1 MYIINGLP
9 FTSEEVENGRKS
21 LLDILLRLKQFDS
34 EGPYI
39 KYDTY
44 KEYCD
49 KCPVVMDN

>member
-9 FTSEEVENGRKS
+9 FTSEEVANGRKS
-21 LLDILLRLKQFDS
+21 LLNILLILKQSNS
-34 EGPYI
+34 EGPYV

-49 KCPVVMDN
+49 RYPIVMEK